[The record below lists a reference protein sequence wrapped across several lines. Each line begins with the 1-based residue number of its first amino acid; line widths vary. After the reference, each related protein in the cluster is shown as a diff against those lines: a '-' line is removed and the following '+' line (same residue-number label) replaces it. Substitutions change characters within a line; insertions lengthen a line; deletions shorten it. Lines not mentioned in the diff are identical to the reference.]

1 MKTGDMQCHKSIIP
15 ELKTTFWS
23 WFLFQKMSKQL
34 GENDIL
40 LTKIIVMVMSIITK
54 HDLWQKV
61 IVHNKVVTIKTHTNQ
76 ILD

>member
-1 MKTGDMQCHKSIIP
+1 MKTGEMQCHKSIIL

-40 LTKIIVMVMSIITK
+40 LINIIVMVMSIITK

-61 IVHNKVVTIKTHTNQ
+61 IVNNKVVTIKTHTNQ